1 MAPGRGLDLAS
12 VNRGG
17 VAVVGAESDLSG
29 GSCGRPAGCVLISCA
44 EERRL
49 TIAREADVPHR
60 DGRYRGG
67 VKASWGQHLRVIAA
81 RREVDVVVAGL
92 LCVAGEIE
100 WWQSPDP
107 SATPALRVVF
117 TVVVALVTLS
127 LAWRRQ
133 APVAV
138 LAVVMG
144 SVELWVVVFPAS
156 DQGKGP
162 LSVFLAVLLAV
173 FSFGAY
179 ARQRRQI
186 VTGVAVLSA
195 FLAAEVLH
203 DRLTD
208 AGTNVG
214 SWVAVAG
221 VAGLGRMF
229 GERLLRVAQLEQ
241 RAEQLERDREV
252 NARAAV
258 ADERARIARELHDVV
273 AHSVSVMVI
282 QAGAA
287 LHTLKADDVDTAE
300 ALGSIETAGRQALV
314 ELRHM
319 LGILRRGDD
328 EPALTPM
335 PGIAQV
341 DKLSEQMGEAGLV
354 VEVRVKGQPAMLP
367 PGIDLA
373 AYRIVQEALT
383 NTLKHAGAAHAF
395 VTIRY
400 EPHAVELEIRDDG
413 RPGAPT
419 VDGTGH
425 GLVGMRE
432 RVSLYGGDLEAGRS
446 ADGGFSVRARLP
458 LNGTWR

>member
-1 MAPGRGLDLAS
+1 MLMSFIRTA
-12 VNRGG
+12 
-17 VAVVGAESDLSG
+17 
-29 GSCGRPAGCVLISCA
+29 
-44 EERRL
+44 
-49 TIAREADVPHR
+49 
-60 DGRYRGG
+60 RYRAHMKTG
-67 VKASWGQHLRVIAA
+67 WGQHLRLIAA
-81 RREVDVVVAGL
+81 HREVDVVGAGL

-100 WWQSPDP
+100 LWYSLDH
-107 SATPALRVVF
+107 SATPAQRVVL
-117 TVVVALVTLS
+117 TVVVALATLS

-138 LAVVMG
+138 LAAVFG
-144 SVELWVVVFPAS
+144 SVALGVAFATS
-156 DQGKGP
+156 DQGQGP
-162 LSVFLAVLLAV
+162 LSLFLGVLLAV

-179 ARQRRQI
+179 AGQRRQI
-186 VTGVAVLSA
+186 VTGVAVVSTLFAVDVVHSR
-195 FLAAEVLH
+195 LEDAEM
-203 DRLTD
+203 DI
-208 AGTNVG
+208 GG
-214 SWVAVAG
+214 WVAVALFWW
-221 VAGLGRMF
+221 LGRLF
-229 GERLLRVAQLEQ
+229 GGRLLRVVQLEQ
-241 RAEQLERDREV
+241 RAEQLEQDREV

-287 LHTLKADDVDTAE
+287 LHTLNADDVDTAE
-300 ALGSIETAGRQALV
+300 ALGSIETTGRQALV

-319 LGILRRGDD
+319 LGILRGADD
-328 EPALTPM
+328 EHALTPM

-341 DKLSEQMGEAGLV
+341 NVLSEQMREAGLP
-354 VEVRVKGQPAMLP
+354 VEVRVEGESTTLP

-383 NTLKHAGAAHAF
+383 NTLKHAGPAHAC

-400 EPHAVELEIRDDG
+400 EAHALELEIRDDG

-419 VDGTGH
+419 TDRTGH

-432 RVSLYGGDLEAGRS
+432 RVALYGGVLDAGRNAS
-446 ADGGFSVRARLP
+446 GGFGVRAWLP